1 VFVFAR
7 DSPGRVAAIL
17 STQLTEAPIDK
28 IWGAA
33 ESRRF
38 ADGPRDARQA
48 DQTQGGF
55 PFVNKIDL
63 AAAVAAKTDMS
74 KTDAVAAIEAM
85 LEVIT
90 KALKKGTE
98 VRLVGFGAFYV
109 RNRKASKGRDPRT
122 GETIAI
128 KATKLPKFRPGKS
141 LKEAVN

>member
-1 VFVFAR
+1 
-7 DSPGRVAAIL
+7 
-17 STQLTEAPIDK
+17 
-28 IWGAA
+28 
-33 ESRRF
+33 
-38 ADGPRDARQA
+38 
-48 DQTQGGF
+48 
-55 PFVNKIDL
+55 VNKIDL

-85 LEVIT
+85 LDVIT

-122 GETIAI
+122 GATIAI

>member
-1 VFVFAR
+1 VRRKVAWF
-7 DSPGRVAAIL
+7 SGGRRAEIAAPVKL
-17 STQLTEAPIDK
+17 KGDFRL
-28 IWGAA
+28 
-33 ESRRF
+33 
-38 ADGPRDARQA
+38 
-48 DQTQGGF
+48 
-55 PFVNKIDL
+55 NKIDL

-74 KTDAVAAIEAM
+74 KTDAVTAIEAM
-85 LEVIT
+85 LDVIT

-128 KATKLPKFRPGKS
+128 KATKLPKFRPGKA